1 MENNAMESM
10 GGEFLGFHI
19 DALLMLASG
28 IFYVI
33 CAFVVYKS
41 YKKEKNELIG
51 ALLAFLGYQAINMF
65 FMGLEMQTM
74 NMLYSNVAA
83 LSVLVGSAY
92 MLKFPFSSF
101 SKGTRRLVF
110 FISLIIGLGIFA
122 WFMQNETREM
132 ALMNFILWYDIIV
145 NGILVGGFMLLLAI
159 RTSEKWLKIKA
170 FGGGT
175 GVITCCVVSNGA
187 MLSGALL
194 ASSFFGFLAPIV
206 ILVSLMFTKKKE

>member
-1 MENNAMESM
+1 
-10 GGEFLGFHI
+10 
-19 DALLMLASG
+19 MLASG

>member
-1 MENNAMESM
+1 
-10 GGEFLGFHI
+10 
-19 DALLMLASG
+19 
-28 IFYVI
+28 
-33 CAFVVYKS
+33 
-41 YKKEKNELIG
+41 
-51 ALLAFLGYQAINMF
+51 
-65 FMGLEMQTM
+65 
-74 NMLYSNVAA
+74 
-83 LSVLVGSAY
+83 
-92 MLKFPFSSF
+92 
-101 SKGTRRLVF
+101 LVF

>member
-1 MENNAMESM
+1 MESM
-10 GGEFLGFHI
+10 GGEFFGFHL
-19 DALLMLASG
+19 DAILMIASG

-33 CAFVVYKS
+33 CAVVVYKS

-74 NMLYSNVAA
+74 NMLYSNIAA

-101 SKGTRRLVF
+101 SKSVRRMVF
-110 FISLIIGLGIFA
+110 FISLIVGLGIFY
-122 WFMQNETREM
+122 WFMQNEAREM
-132 ALMNFILWYDIIV
+132 SLMNFILWYDIIV
-145 NGILVGGFMLLLAI
+145 NGILVGGFMILLAI

-170 FGGGT
+170 FGGGA
-175 GVITCCVVSNGA
+175 GVVTCCVVSNGA

-206 ILVSLMFTKKKE
+206 ILSSLMLTKKKE